1 MPDTKQHITC
11 LIELKVGA
19 EELALRRFH
28 TADEAA
34 TWLLSTGAKL
44 RGAVDA
50 ELMEK
55 IVDKFAVDLS
65 ATVTED
71 QHSAKIPIFSGKLR
85 EAEDGL
91 IGAVKE
97 FETKTLEEFH
107 LAAEKVSRERRGRR
121 LLFKIGGAFA
131 GAAAIALGYFGLK
144 SMPALFDT
152 EALGNRLLS
161 APPPAFAG
169 SWRPTGATDGC
180 DSSRIEFKR
189 AQMDLSV
196 SGRLRTF
203 NATYASPNDWTLN
216 VEYTDG
222 GVRVSQTFRNSPEIS
237 SIQLVQVSAS
247 DAEVQ
252 MAARRLVGTRF
263 VRCR

>member
-1 MPDTKQHITC
+1 MPDTKQHVTC
-11 LIELKVGA
+11 LIELKVGG

-28 TADEAA
+28 TAEEAK
-34 TWLLSTGAKL
+34 TWLLSTSAKM

-50 ELMEK
+50 ELMDK
-55 IVDKFAVDLS
+55 IADKFAVELS

-71 QHSAKIPIFSGKLR
+71 EHSAKIPIFSGKLR
-85 EAEDGL
+85 RAEDEL

-107 LAAEKVSRERRGRR
+107 AIAGKASRERRGRR
-121 LLFKIGGAFA
+121 VMFKIGAAVA

-144 SMPALFDT
+144 SMPAVFDI
-152 EALGNRLLS
+152 EALGDRLFS
-161 APPPAFAG
+161 APPAAFAG
-169 SWRPTGATDGC
+169 AWRPAGATDGC

-203 NATYASPNDWTLN
+203 NATYASPNDWTLT

-222 GVRVSQTFRNSPEIS
+222 GVRVSQTFRNSPEIAS
-237 SIQLVQVSAS
+237 MQLVQVSAS

-263 VRCR
+263 VRCK